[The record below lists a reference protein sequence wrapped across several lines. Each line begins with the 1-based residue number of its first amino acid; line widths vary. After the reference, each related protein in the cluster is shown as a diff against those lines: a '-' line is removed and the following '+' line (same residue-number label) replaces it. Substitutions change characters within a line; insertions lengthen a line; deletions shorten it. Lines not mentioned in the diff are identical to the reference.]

1 MRSGSPAARFQHV
14 PHVLHAS
21 RVSTA
26 AVLELR
32 RARIVAGKTIDVL
45 QVGVDLGSCGLL
57 ARLDR
62 HLPALVDALPNE
74 MASLSQYSLMCAD
87 CSLSPPLLALDVL
100 LVTDSNHRVSAGCFM
115 LPNLCFKRGSVRLL
129 QKLSRGISS
138 AENEIVVLHLVSGQ
152 PGLDASAIDAMDVV
166 CICKMCIGKGVGM
179 ACELV
184 FGSAVVRLV
193 HVLVD
198 DVELLRADQE
208 VAFDAEWGATMEIA
222 REHDSLVSATF
233 CPILALDCL
242 SITSKPLARAASSS

>member
-21 RVSTA
+21 RVSAA

-74 MASLSQYSLMCAD
+74 MASLSQYSLICAD

-138 AENEIVVLHLVSGQ
+138 AENEIIVLHLVSSQ
-152 PGLDASAIDAMDVV
+152 PGLDAGAIDAMDVV
-166 CICKMCIGKGVGM
+166 CICKGVGM

-208 VAFDAEWGATMEIA
+208 VAFDAERGATMEIA
-222 REHDSLVSATF
+222 REHDSLVSAAF
-233 CPILALDCL
+233 CPIPALDCL
-242 SITSKPLARAASSS
+242 SITSKPLAHAASNS